1 MISFQDVNKHYGH
14 FHVLKNINLHI
25 KKGEVVV
32 IIGPQDREKARFS
45 AALISWKQLMEAP

>member
-45 AALISWKQLMEAP
+45 AASISWKQLMKAR

>member
-32 IIGPQDREKARFS
+32 IIAPSGSGKARFS

>member
-25 KKGEVVV
+25 KKGKSSLSSDL
-32 IIGPQDREKARFS
+32 QDRAKARFS